1 MKTSDIIKYIFMIIL
16 ILFIIYFYINL
27 IILTVQ
33 TNKRT
38 KTFCIDTFTYNTGSI
53 IGTAPLKS
61 NNFYTKGI
69 GIKCLENASIKQ
81 PTFIGSMEIPT
92 YRTGNYNTYISNKDI
107 YVDWEK
113 GVNNTTYN
121 IMGKCNVIIGEGAGK
136 HLTTESYCVI
146 VGSNN
151 LAVYASGADMLW
163 IVDWDEPYLLKNSE
177 IKNILWNYNI
187 NYRPD
192 NDTKENRQLYIIDKI
207 INKEE
212 KK

>member
-1 MKTSDIIKYIFMIIL
+1 MKTSDIIKYVFMIIL
-16 ILFIIYFYINL
+16 ILFIVYSYINL

-38 KTFCIDTFTYNTGSI
+38 KTFCIDTFTYNTGSM

-61 NNFYTKGI
+61 NDSYTKCI
-69 GIKCLENASIKQ
+69 GIKYLDAASGEQ
-81 PTFIGSMEIPT
+81 PVFIGSMEIPT
-92 YRTGNYNTYISNKDI
+92 YRT
-107 YVDWEK
+107 
-113 GVNNTTYN
+113 
-121 IMGKCNVIIGEGAGK
+121 GKCNVIIGEGAGK

-146 VGSNN
+146 IGSSN

-163 IVDWDEPYLLKNSE
+163 IVDWNEPYLLKNPE

-192 NDTKENRQLYIIDKI
+192 NDTKENRQLFIIDKI
-207 INKEE
+207 INK
-212 KK
+212 